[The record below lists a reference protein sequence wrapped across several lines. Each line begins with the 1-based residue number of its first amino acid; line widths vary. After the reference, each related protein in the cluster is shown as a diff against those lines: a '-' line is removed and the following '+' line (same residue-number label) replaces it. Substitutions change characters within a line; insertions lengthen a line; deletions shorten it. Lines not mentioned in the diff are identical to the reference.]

1 MSIIR
6 CPGCGERVSSQ
17 APHCSKCGYGI
28 KDKEGGISLEE
39 ATARHKR
46 EKKYRLQYHSYFA
59 LVLLI
64 VGALIMWFDYDA
76 DGETSR
82 YSLMVVVAGAGW
94 YLIARGRMLWD
105 KRRK

>member
-17 APHCSKCGYGI
+17 APHCSHCGYGI
-28 KDKEGGISLEE
+28 KNKEGGVSLED
-39 ATARHKR
+39 AAARRER
-46 EKKYRLQYHSYFA
+46 EKKYRMQYHIYFA

-64 VGALIMWFDYDA
+64 VGAVILWFDYGA

-82 YSLMVVVAGAGW
+82 YSLMVVVAGVGW
-94 YLIARGRMLWD
+94 YLITRVRMMWD
-105 KRRK
+105 KRQK